1 MCWLWLRWVLFC
13 SAGTMLT
20 LTKGS
25 MCQSFQDLSIF
36 LGLLTEYFHSLSLEI
51 RNLPLLDLQRIFLLL
66 DLLIYIFIMDVVLFC
81 AVHLSPRISSL
92 SGVTMLNIETLGML
106 CLFKKEMLY
115 LLAILGRIFRILSVY
130 S

>member
-1 MCWLWLRWVLFC
+1 
-13 SAGTMLT
+13 
-20 LTKGS
+20 
-25 MCQSFQDLSIF
+25 
-36 LGLLTEYFHSLSLEI
+36 
-51 RNLPLLDLQRIFLLL
+51 
-66 DLLIYIFIMDVVLFC
+66 MDVVLFC

-106 CLFKKEMLY
+106 CLLKKEMLY